1 MSRFS
6 SCKKIIPLTKSTPII
21 FVIAISISKDV
32 RICKIKH
39 VNCKV
44 NLGSC
49 KKSMCEGKNCK
60 KKHVECKEYVRKVK
74 STKEGGRQNHVTCK
88 KCKKEFVFT
97 LRIQLVQG
105 KVEWICSFN

>member
-32 RICKIKH
+32 RICKIKN

-60 KKHVECKEYVRKVK
+60 QKHVESKEYVKKVK

-88 KCKKEFVFT
+88 KCKKE
-97 LRIQLVQG
+97 LCLHL
-105 KVEWICSFN
+105 KSN